1 MAADIGAWCR
11 ECQDCQRAKV
21 TKQASAAIS
30 PIPIPD
36 RRFSHLHTDLVGPL
50 PASKEGFK
58 YILTVVDRSTRWLEA
73 VPLRDMEASTCLSAF
88 LHHWVSRF
96 GVPAIVT
103 TDRGRQFASAIWAT
117 ACKRLGIQHIM
128 TTAYHPQSNGMVE
141 RTHRQLKDALRSRL
155 AGSEWPSHLP
165 WVLLGLR
172 AAPKEDSAISSAE
185 LVFGAPLSLP
195 GELLSSA
202 EPPVD
207 SFVARL
213 QHAQPPPATRPL
225 TYAQAAASVPPALFA
240 ARFVYIRQGGVIPPL
255 SPLYQGPYRVISRN
269 SKFFNLEVG
278 SRTEVVSV
286 DRLKPHLGGP
296 DVTPARPPQRG
307 RPSAASTSPSSS

>member
-1 MAADIGAWCR
+1 
-11 ECQDCQRAKV
+11 
-21 TKQASAAIS
+21 
-30 PIPIPD
+30 
-36 RRFSHLHTDLVGPL
+36 
-50 PASKEGFK
+50 
-58 YILTVVDRSTRWLEA
+58 
-73 VPLRDMEASTCLSAF
+73 
-88 LHHWVSRF
+88 
-96 GVPAIVT
+96 
-103 TDRGRQFASAIWAT
+103 
-117 ACKRLGIQHIM
+117 
-128 TTAYHPQSNGMVE
+128 MVE

-195 GELLSSA
+195 GELLSST
-202 EPPVD
+202 EPPVS

-213 QHAQPPPATRPL
+213 QLARPPPATRPL

-240 ARFVYIRQGGVIPPL
+240 ARFVYIRQGGVVPPL
-255 SPLYQGPYRVISRN
+255 SLLYQGPYRVISRN

-296 DVTPARPPQRG
+296 DVTPAQPPRRG
-307 RPSAASTSPSSS
+307 RPSAAATSPSSL